1 MKAVVQFAL
10 ISMLLFGCAG
20 SPYQVSQMNRAELS
34 TVSNYNL
41 LGSLSNTAV
50 RNKMMFDEAKRRG
63 LLTDS
68 DIRIVKK
75 GKLKRG
81 MTENTLIATK
91 GQPLQI
97 KRDTYRSEVIKQYV
111 YGFKTKYSNQM
122 YVIVNRGTVR
132 SWHEKKK

>member
-1 MKAVVQFAL
+1 MKFIASLFMFTFLL
-10 ISMLLFGCAG
+10 IGCAG

-34 TVSNYNL
+34 TVSDYNL

-97 KRDTYRSEVIKQYV
+97 KQDTYQSEIIKQYV
-111 YGFKTKYSNQM
+111 YGFKTKYSNQTC
-122 YVIVNRGTVR
+122 VIVNRGTVR
-132 SWHEKKK
+132 SWFEKK